1 VEASWFRK
9 VLMAGATAGLLLVA
23 SGYGSTTTSVLAASG
38 STSAGARWGGV
49 DNVAFG
55 EDATTL
61 DPQVCYDSVCW
72 GAMDMMFD
80 RLYDY
85 YKNTNNLYPEA
96 AVAMPTVTNSG
107 KTYTIHLRQN
117 MKFWN
122 GQPVTAQDVVYSFDR
137 ILNPKTQSP
146 VMGFWS
152 GVVGA
157 SQGGSGTVSGIK
169 AVGNYTVQIDLTSP
183 DRAFVYVLAM
193 PQASIIPNGA
203 ASNPN
208 FARDPMGSG
217 PFEFVSWT
225 PGQSMIFK
233 RNPNYWDWPKPYLSE
248 VYFHLDVNDNVAY
261 LAFQKGTIQDMGDGI
276 PQPDFLSVIHNPK
289 YKSLLQ
295 VRNLESTYFISLNT
309 QMKPFNNVL
318 VRRAVMYALNRK
330 YLLLLM
336 HNQGQIANEMIP
348 PGVSGYKAL
357 PNFQQNDKLAKQFLA
372 KAGYPNG
379 FSTTMYSWNTSPW
392 TQLDAAIAQQLQA
405 VGIHVTIKAIAENA
419 FFGLASTPKT
429 APMALNFWIAD
440 FPEASDFF
448 NALLSCASAVKGGQN
463 YAFYCSPTVD
473 KYVQE
478 AEAAPAGADNPTAV
492 KYYTLADQQVMK
504 DMPDVTLFHTT
515 FTQIHGPA
523 FGEFFP
529 NPVWGEIY
537 TDYWFKSG
545 SKTPPPRKQ

>member
-1 VEASWFRK
+1 
-9 VLMAGATAGLLLVA
+9 MAGATVGLLLGA
-23 SGYGSTTTSVLAASG
+23 SGCGSAATSASAASKA
-38 STSAGARWGGV
+38 TSSGPRWGGV

-85 YKNTNNLYPEA
+85 YRNTNNLYPEG
-96 AVAMPTVTNSG
+96 AVAMPTVTNGG
-107 KTYTIHLRQN
+107 KTYTIHLRQK

-122 GQPVTAQDVVYSFDR
+122 GQPVTAKDVVYSFDR

-157 SQGGSGTVSGIK
+157 SKGGSGTVAGIK
-169 AVGNYTVQIDLTSP
+169 AIGDYTVQIDLTAP
-183 DRAFVYVLAM
+183 DRAFIYVLAM
-193 PQASIIPNGA
+193 PQASIIPYGA

-208 FARDPMGSG
+208 FARHPMGSG

-248 VYFHLDVNDNVAY
+248 VYFHLDVNDSVAY
-261 LAFQKGTIQDMGDGI
+261 LDFQKGTIQDMGDGI
-276 PQPDFLSVIHNPK
+276 PQPDFLSVVHNPK
-289 YKSLLQ
+289 YKPLLQ

-309 QMKPFNNVL
+309 QMRPFNNVL

-357 PNFQQNDKLAKQFLA
+357 PNFKQNDKLAKQLLA
-372 KAGYPNG
+372 KAGYPQG

-463 YAFYCSPTVD
+463 YAFYCNPTVD

-478 AEAAPAGADNPTAV
+478 AEAAPAGANNPTAV

-504 DMPDVTLFHTT
+504 DMPDVMLFHTT
-515 FTQIHGPA
+515 YTQIHGPA

-545 SKTPPPRKQ
+545 AKTPPPRKQ